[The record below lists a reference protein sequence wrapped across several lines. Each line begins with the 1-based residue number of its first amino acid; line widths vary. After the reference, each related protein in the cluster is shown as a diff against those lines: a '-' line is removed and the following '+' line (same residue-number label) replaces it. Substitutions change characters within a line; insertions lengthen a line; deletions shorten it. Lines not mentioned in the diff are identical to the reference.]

1 MFYVQTRAREMLISD
16 LQSFDADKNK
26 KNSKNLEPQIS
37 QITKPNK
44 GKSLFNTNRVII
56 ILQNSLIPFKCNK
69 TKDKYMND

>member
-44 GKSLFNTNRVII
+44 GKSLFNTH
-56 ILQNSLIPFKCNK
+56 
-69 TKDKYMND
+69 